1 MPRDLFAL
9 PAEQPPV
16 LSHAPLLRLLQTE
29 RPITRV
35 RTPAGD
41 EAWLVTRHAEV
52 TQLFTDR
59 RIGRTHPD
67 PERAPRIVDHA
78 MLGPTHLYEHETEHD
93 EHLQMRAL
101 LTPHFSAK
109 RMRANLVAHKRD
121 RPGDDVISGLCKIDE
136 LPDEAIAG
144 LLPSCC
150 SPATTASRMRSIWAP
165 CCYWPMWTNVMR
177 SFVTR
182 GW

>member
-1 MPRDLFAL
+1 MTVPHNLVAL

-52 TQLFTDR
+52 KQLFTDR

-67 PERAPRIVDHA
+67 PERAPRVVDHA
-78 MLGPTHLYEHETEHD
+78 MFEATQMYDYETEHD
-93 EHLQMRAL
+93 EHVQMRAVL
-101 LTPHFSAK
+101 
-109 RMRANLVAHKRD
+109 
-121 RPGDDVISGLCKIDE
+121 
-136 LPDEAIAG
+136 
-144 LLPSCC
+144 
-150 SPATTASRMRSIWAP
+150 
-165 CCYWPMWTNVMR
+165 
-177 SFVTR
+177 
-182 GW
+182 